1 MQTGCFTRRTG
12 PAWEGIAIETV
23 IEIVIKTQ
31 AGRSPAMRLSRTWS
45 NLRIPDIQIA
55 QARRNVIFPAVI
67 SMGREDRQK
76 RRICRDVPENAQT
89 HVCRD
94 VPENAQTHVC
104 RDVPENAQT
113 HVCRDAPKNA
123 QTHVCRDAPENA
135 QTHVCRDAPENAQTH
150 VCRFAPEYAES
161 QGPGDQ
167 EENPGRRDAPENGE
181 SGERLAPRGR
191 EGNPVRRGVP
201 ESGGRL
207 APRVSPGLRG
217 RREQQAPRDQGEIQA
232 RGGRQV
238 RPVTRKTVSLRHF

>member
-67 SMGREDRQK
+67 SMDREDRQK

-94 VPENAQTHVC
+94 
-104 RDVPENAQT
+104 
-113 HVCRDAPKNA
+113 APKNA
-123 QTHVCRDAPENA
+123 QTY
-135 QTHVCRDAPENAQTH
+135 
-150 VCRFAPEYAES
+150 VCRFVPENAES

-167 EENPGRRDAPENGE
+167 EENPGRRGAPENGE

>member
-1 MQTGCFTRRTG
+1 MQTGCFTRRTD

-55 QARRNVIFPAVI
+55 QVRRNVIFPAVI
-67 SMGREDRQK
+67 SMDREDRQK
-76 RRICRDVPENAQT
+76 RRICRDASENAQT

-113 HVCRDAPKNA
+113 HVCRD
-123 QTHVCRDAPENA
+123 VPEN
-135 QTHVCRDAPENAQTH
+135 
-150 VCRFAPEYAES
+150 AES

-167 EENPGRRDAPENGE
+167 EENPVRRGAPENGE
-181 SGERLAPRGR
+181 SGERLDPRGR
-191 EGNPVRRGVP
+191 EGNPVHRGVP

-217 RREQQAPRDQGEIQA
+217 RREQQAPRDQGEIQV